1 VKCYKGTWLIC
12 AGKMSQMHCESGG
25 GQFEMVVSHSPCLRA
40 ADNLLLLREAVTAV
54 ANKYSLHATFLPKWV
69 YVSNENLRAN
79 RDISSFMILHL
90 LISVKNG
97 FDTGCPCCK
106 SQSLDH

>member
-1 VKCYKGTWLIC
+1 MKCYKGTWLIC

-79 RDISSFMILHL
+79 RDILFYDTASTDSS
-90 LISVKNG
+90 
-97 FDTGCPCCK
+97 
-106 SQSLDH
+106 